1 MDIMTLSLNQR
12 IKILRERAGLN
23 QKEFAE
29 RCNVSPATA
38 CNWENGKIKPTIN
51 SRLQIARVLKVDSE
65 ILLERE

>member
-12 IKILRERAGLN
+12 IKILRERVGLN

-29 RCNVSPATA
+29 KCNVSPATA

-51 SRLQIARVLKVDSE
+51 SRLQIARVLKVDADMLME
-65 ILLERE
+65 KE

>member
-12 IKILRERAGLN
+12 IKILRERVGLN

-29 RCNVSPATA
+29 KCNVSPATA

-51 SRLQIARVLKVDSE
+51 SRLQIARVLKVDADML
-65 ILLERE
+65 IERE

>member
-12 IKILRERAGLN
+12 IKILRERTGLN

-29 RCNVSPATA
+29 KCNVSPATA

>member
-29 RCNVSPATA
+29 KCNVSPAAA

>member
-1 MDIMTLSLNQR
+1 MDIMTLSLNNR

-29 RCNVSPATA
+29 KCNVSPATA
-38 CNWENGKIKPTIN
+38 CNWENGKIRPTIN

>member
-29 RCNVSPATA
+29 KCNVSPATA

-51 SRLQIARVLKVDSE
+51 SRLQIARVLNVDSE

>member
-12 IKILRERAGLN
+12 IKILRERIGLN

-29 RCNVSPATA
+29 KCNVSPATA

-51 SRLQIARVLKVDSE
+51 SRLQIARVLKVDADM
-65 ILLERE
+65 LMERE

>member
-12 IKILRERAGLN
+12 IKFLRERIGLN

-29 RCNVSPATA
+29 KCNVSPATA

-51 SRLQIARVLKVDSE
+51 SRLQIARVLKVDADML
-65 ILLERE
+65 IERE

>member
-23 QKEFAE
+23 QREFAE
-29 RCNVSPATA
+29 KCNVSPATA

>member
-12 IKILRERAGLN
+12 IKILRERVGLN

-29 RCNVSPATA
+29 KCNVSPATA

>member
-12 IKILRERAGLN
+12 IKILRERVGLN

-29 RCNVSPATA
+29 KCNVSPATA

-51 SRLQIARVLKVDSE
+51 SRLQIARVLKVDAD
-65 ILLERE
+65 ILIERE

>member
-29 RCNVSPATA
+29 KCNVSPATA

-51 SRLQIARVLKVDSE
+51 SRLQIARVLKVDSK